1 VLVLIVVTVNGDVW
15 LHHRASTTNYERL
28 LERPVIALGA
38 LLLTFSFSGLVVLLC
53 RASCLLT
60 IFFLFAFTIFTFV
73 VTNHGVGWAVS
84 GKGYKE
90 YRLRDYSTWQQRRV
104 KNTEN

>member
-1 VLVLIVVTVNGDVW
+1 V
-15 LHHRASTTNYERL
+15 
-28 LERPVIALGA
+28 
-38 LLLTFSFSGLVVLLC
+38 SFC
-53 RASCLLT
+53 RASCLLA
-60 IFFLFAFTIFTFV
+60 IFLLFAFTIFAFV

-104 KNTEN
+104 ENTENWVMIRSCLQEGKVRENLTAMNETLSQFVNTNLSLSQVH